1 MINQPPRIVS
11 ESMSH
16 RFRSHRRQSR
26 GGSMTVSRDAAGTI
40 FAGRKIFPA
49 LCLAGLLATLAACA
63 AGTSTGSLATP
74 TAATAAP
81 AAAPA
86 AAPKPAPKQLTA
98 TEINEQ
104 CWMSTEANKAGD
116 LDKKAKLVDKCV
128 AEKTKAQQ
136 GM

>member
-1 MINQPPRIVS
+1 MAAS
-11 ESMSH
+11 SFASWLSM
-16 RFRSHRRQSR
+16 
-26 GGSMTVSRDAAGTI
+26 
-40 FAGRKIFPA
+40 
-49 LCLAGLLATLAACA
+49 LGLLAALSACA
-63 AGTSTGSLATP
+63 ESNSAANLAT
-74 TAATAAP
+74 TAAAL

-86 AAPKPAPKQLTA
+86 AAPVAAPKPAPKRLTA
-98 TEINEQ
+98 TEINEK